1 MYDVHEI
8 CLLATLG
15 SFWLKLLPILNTRQR
30 HMTDAFVYS
39 IPSCP
44 CSPLTR
50 TQFKGLFLYR
60 AIDAP
65 MQSCQ
70 PLLNLEVEVGNSRV
84 IVWRIQLLP

>member
-15 SFWLKLLPILNTRQR
+15 SFWLTLLPVLNMRRR
-30 HMTDAFVYS
+30 HMANASFIQSQVVPVVLRPERSSKCYFFIGT
-39 IPSCP
+39 
-44 CSPLTR
+44 
-50 TQFKGLFLYR
+50 
-60 AIDAP
+60 IDAP
-65 MQSCQ
+65 MQSCR